1 MVDATTGEGS
11 KICMS
16 HPNRINERQLETNV
30 LADAAA
36 INDGILSEMPDEK
49 GPGAA
54 RCECHLV
61 VEILAK
67 NIIEQVARSGLV
79 YVRGRW
85 FCMLFGVCSTSLKR
99 SGLKRSG
106 VLISSDSRERF
117 A

>member
-1 MVDATTGEGS
+1 
-11 KICMS
+11 MS

-67 NIIEQVARSGLV
+67 NIIEQVARSDPFMFGDDGFVCCSECVQHRLSGLV
-79 YVRGRW
+79 LSAPA
-85 FCMLFGVCSTSLKR
+85 F
-99 SGLKRSG
+99 
-106 VLISSDSRERF
+106 
-117 A
+117 